1 MPREVPLTPRAARRV
16 AREGALH
23 SFDQA
28 ALALNEDWG
37 THLDGKQIQRWAEAI
52 GRTVVSARDAEVR
65 AFEQGIRPATPVNAP
80 ALLVIGMDGG
90 RVQTREKQ
98 GGNGSRWR
106 EDKVGAITSYLP
118 GDGTPDHR
126 PEPLVTTY
134 VATMERTEA
143 FGRVLRVEAERRG
156 MQRAGTVLVMGD
168 GGNWIDPLSKR
179 E

>member
-1 MPREVPLTPRAARRV
+1 MPLTPRAARRV
-16 AREGALH
+16 AREGSLH

-65 AFEQGIRPATPVNAP
+65 AFEQGNRPATPANAP
-80 ALLVIGMDGG
+80 LLLVIGMDGG

-98 GGNGSRWR
+98 RENGSRWR

-118 GDGTPDHR
+118 G
-126 PEPLVTTY
+126 
-134 VATMERTEA
+134 
-143 FGRVLRVEAERRG
+143 
-156 MQRAGTVLVMGD
+156 AGK
-168 GGNWIDPLSKR
+168 PSASC
-179 E
+179 